1 METAASNPRRSGSLL
16 SMLLMVIT
24 LTVAAFELSERLMTY
39 VRSEFGQEAQ
49 DRLETWQNL
58 HDMASRAAVDR
69 QLRLVNS
76 FFNRVRFVSDIA
88 HWGEEDYWAT
98 PVELLTTNGGDCE
111 DFSIAKSC

>member
-49 DRLETWQNL
+49 DRLET
-58 HDMASRAAVDR
+58 
-69 QLRLVNS
+69 
-76 FFNRVRFVSDIA
+76 
-88 HWGEEDYWAT
+88 
-98 PVELLTTNGGDCE
+98 
-111 DFSIAKSC
+111 